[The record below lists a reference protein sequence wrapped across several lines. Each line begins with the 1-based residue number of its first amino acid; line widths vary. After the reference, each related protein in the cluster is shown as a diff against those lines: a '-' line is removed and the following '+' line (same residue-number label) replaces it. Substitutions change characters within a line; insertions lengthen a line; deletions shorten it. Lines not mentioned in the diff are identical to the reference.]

1 MILNIFLIL
10 IFLNFFLCFNYQYIA
25 NKFKIFDHPN
35 NKLKIHKKKT
45 PLLGG
50 IFFIFNLFILVL
62 IDQSYYEIFSFE
74 KKREMISFIFL
85 IISFFF
91 IGLYDDK
98 YEISF
103 GIRIVLG
110 VLFTLMAV
118 LINQNLKIDDLLFSF
133 YEHPIFLKNFSLFFT
148 LFSILA
154 FIHATNMFDG
164 INSQLITFYL
174 ILNTFLFYIS
184 NYNIAFLFFFPVI
197 ISLLILNFNGKIFLG
212 DGGSYSFGAMYSF
225 FIIYQ
230 YTTLKKIFFVEEIL
244 ILTLIPGLELL
255 RLSVYRI
262 SKGRNIFSGDLEHI
276 HHLLLKKFNQIQTNL
291 IVFLLIIIPIFFL
304 LFEQINLYLIVS
316 ISTLSYF
323 LIIYLLKK

>member
-1 MILNIFLIL
+1 MILSIFLSLIFLNIFLCL
-10 IFLNFFLCFNYQYIA
+10 NYQYLG
-25 NKFKIFDHPN
+25 NKFKIFDHPDK
-35 NKLKIHKKKT
+35 KLKIHKKKT

-50 IFFIFNLFILVL
+50 IFFILNLLILVF
-62 IDQSYYEIFSFE
+62 IDQSFYEIFYFE
-74 KKREMISFIFL
+74 KNREMISFIFL
-85 IISFFF
+85 IFSFFF

-98 YEISF
+98 YRISF

-133 YEHPIFLKNFSLFFT
+133 YEHPIFLKNFSLIFT

-164 INSQLITFYL
+164 INSQLIIFYL
-174 ILNTFLFYIS
+174 ILNTYLFFIS
-184 NYNIAFLFFFPVI
+184 DHNFIFLFFYPI
-197 ISLLILNFNGKIFLG
+197 LISILILNFNGKIFLG
-212 DGGSYSFGAMYSF
+212 DGGSYSLGATYSF

-230 YTTLKKIFFVEEIL
+230 YTTFKKIFFVEEIL

-255 RLSVYRI
+255 RLSFYRI

-276 HHLLLKKFNQIQTNL
+276 HHLLLKRFSQIQTNL
-291 IVFLLIIIPIFFL
+291 IVSILIIIPIFFL
-304 LFEQINLYLIVS
+304 LFAQINLHLIVFIS
-316 ISTLSYF
+316 ILSYF

>member
-1 MILNIFLIL
+1 MILNIFLTL
-10 IFLNFFLCFNYQYIA
+10 IFLNILLCFNYQYIA

-62 IDQSYYEIFSFE
+62 IDQSFYEIFSFE

-98 YEISF
+98 YKISF

-110 VLFTLMAV
+110 VLFTLVAV

-184 NYNIAFLFFFPVI
+184 NFNIIFLFFYPVI

-212 DGGSYSFGAMYSF
+212 DGGTYSLGAMYSF

-230 YTTLKKIFFVEEIL
+230 YTTFKKIFFVEEIL

-262 SKGRNIFSGDLEHI
+262 SKGINIFSGDLEHI

-291 IVFLLIIIPIFFL
+291 IVFLLIIIPIFLL
-304 LFEQINLYLIVS
+304 LFEQINLYFIVS
-316 ISTLSYF
+316 IGTLSYF

>member
-1 MILNIFLIL
+1 MIINIFLTLIFLNIFLCL
-10 IFLNFFLCFNYQYIA
+10 NYQNIA
-25 NKFKIFDHPN
+25 NKFKIYDYPN
-35 NKLKIHKKKT
+35 SKLKIHKKKT

-50 IFFIFNLFILVL
+50 IFLILNVL
-62 IDQSYYEIFSFE
+62 TLAIVDQSFYEIFLFE

-85 IISFFF
+85 ISSFFF

-98 YEISF
+98 YKISF
-103 GIRIVLG
+103 SIRIILG

-118 LINQNLKIDDLLFSF
+118 LVNQNLKIENLLFSF
-133 YEHPIFLKNFSLFFT
+133 YEHPIFLKNFSLFFS

-184 NYNIAFLFFFPVI
+184 NYDVIFLFLYPVI

-212 DGGSYSFGAMYSF
+212 DAGSYSLGAMYSF

-230 YTTLKKIFFVEEIL
+230 YTTHEKIFFVEEIL

-262 SKGRNIFSGDLEHI
+262 TNGRNIFSGDLEHI
-276 HHLLLKKFNQIQTNL
+276 HHLLLKNFNQIQTNL
-291 IVFLLIIIPIFFL
+291 IVLLLMIIPISL
-304 LFEQINLYLIVS
+304 SLFDQINLYLIVL

>member
-1 MILNIFLIL
+1 MIINIFLGL
-10 IFLNFFLCFNYQYIA
+10 IFLNILLCLNYQYFA
-25 NKFKIFDHPN
+25 KKLKIFDHPN

-50 IFFIFNLFILVL
+50 IFFILNLFILVF
-62 IDQSYYEIFSFE
+62 IDQSFYEIFSFE
-74 KKREMISFIFL
+74 KKREMVSFIFL
-85 IISFFF
+85 IVSFFY

-98 YEISF
+98 YKISF

-110 VLFTLMAV
+110 VLFTLIAV

-133 YEHPIFLKNFSLFFT
+133 YEHPIFLKNLSLFFT

-164 INSQLITFYL
+164 VNSQLITFYL
-174 ILNTFLFYIS
+174 VLNTFLFFIS
-184 NYNIAFLFFFPVI
+184 NYNITFLFFYPVI
-197 ISLLILNFNGKIFLG
+197 LSLFILNFNGKIFLG
-212 DGGSYSFGAMYSF
+212 DSGSYSFGAVYSF

-230 YTTLKKIFFVEEIL
+230 YTTFKNIFFVEEIL

-291 IVFLLIIIPIFFL
+291 IVLLLIITPIFFL
-304 LFEQINLYLIVS
+304 LFEQTNLYLIVL

-323 LIIYLLKK
+323 LIIHLLKR

>member
-1 MILNIFLIL
+1 MILNIFLTL
-10 IFLNFFLCFNYQYIA
+10 IFLNILLCFNYQYIA

-62 IDQSYYEIFSFE
+62 IDQSFYEIFSFE

-98 YEISF
+98 YKISF

-110 VLFTLMAV
+110 VLFTLIAV

-184 NYNIAFLFFFPVI
+184 NFNIIFLFFYPVI

-212 DGGSYSFGAMYSF
+212 DGGTYSLGAMYSF

-230 YTTLKKIFFVEEIL
+230 YTTFKKIFFVEEIL

-262 SKGRNIFSGDLEHI
+262 SKGINIFSGDLEHI

-291 IVFLLIIIPIFFL
+291 IVFLLIIIPIFLL
-304 LFEQINLYLIVS
+304 LFEQINLYFIVS
-316 ISTLSYF
+316 IGTLSYF

>member
-1 MILNIFLIL
+1 MIINIFLTLIFLNIFLC
-10 IFLNFFLCFNYQYIA
+10 LNHQNIA
-25 NKFKIFDHPN
+25 NKFKIYDYPN
-35 NKLKIHKKKT
+35 SKLKIHKKKT

-50 IFFIFNLFILVL
+50 IFLILNVL
-62 IDQSYYEIFSFE
+62 TLAIVDQSFYEIFLFE

-85 IISFFF
+85 ISSFFF

-98 YEISF
+98 YKISF
-103 GIRIVLG
+103 SIRIILG

-118 LINQNLKIDDLLFSF
+118 LVNQNLKIENLLFSF
-133 YEHPIFLKNFSLFFT
+133 YEHPIFLKNFSLFFS

-184 NYNIAFLFFFPVI
+184 NYDVIFLFLYPVI

-212 DGGSYSFGAMYSF
+212 DAGSYSLGAMYSF
-225 FIIYQ
+225 LIIYQ
-230 YTTLKKIFFVEEIL
+230 YTTHEKIFFVEEIL

-262 SKGRNIFSGDLEHI
+262 TNGRNIFSGDLEHI
-276 HHLLLKKFNQIQTNL
+276 HHLLLKNFNQIQTNL
-291 IVFLLIIIPIFFL
+291 IVLLLMIIPISL
-304 LFEQINLYLIVS
+304 SLFDQINLYLIVL

>member
-1 MILNIFLIL
+1 MAI
-10 IFLNFFLCFNYQYIA
+10 
-25 NKFKIFDHPN
+25 
-35 NKLKIHKKKT
+35 
-45 PLLGG
+45 
-50 IFFIFNLFILVL
+50 V
-62 IDQSYYEIFSFE
+62 DQSFYEIFLFE

-85 IISFFF
+85 ISSFFF

-98 YEISF
+98 YKISF
-103 GIRIVLG
+103 SIRIILG

-118 LINQNLKIDDLLFSF
+118 LVNQNLKIENLLFSF
-133 YEHPIFLKNFSLFFT
+133 YEHPIFLKNFSLFFS

-184 NYNIAFLFFFPVI
+184 NYDVIFLFLYPVI

-212 DGGSYSFGAMYSF
+212 DAGSYSLGAMYSF
-225 FIIYQ
+225 LIIYQ
-230 YTTLKKIFFVEEIL
+230 YTTHEKIFFVEEIL

-262 SKGRNIFSGDLEHI
+262 TNGRNIFSGDLEHI
-276 HHLLLKKFNQIQTNL
+276 HHLLLKNFNQIQTNL
-291 IVFLLIIIPIFFL
+291 IVLLLMIIPISL
-304 LFEQINLYLIVS
+304 SLFDQINLYLIVL